1 MIQKIDIQN
10 FGLFNNYLWNSNIG
24 GDKLSD
30 IFKKVNIIY
39 GRNYSGKTTLSR
51 IFRAVEIGVL
61 NEKYINSHFSI
72 IDENGNIITE
82 EKLSSSDRIR
92 VYNTDFKKEN
102 LSWFFDNENGEI
114 KPFTLIGSGNI
125 LAKKRISEIENDL
138 GSIEKQSGLFFD
150 LEKHKSD
157 YINTEA
163 SLNSRRDK
171 LEQYLQ
177 KQANQKI
184 KTNPYYVLQGE
195 NYNVTN
201 IKNEVND
208 IINSSQ
214 DFILDEKNI
223 SAHKT
228 IVDEI
233 EKSQIDDVHIKL
245 QDYDKYYNDVK
256 SLIEKKITLSE
267 TIQELVADSLL
278 QKWVDEGRS
287 LHRNKK
293 DMCAFCGGVITI
305 ERWKKIDAHFS
316 KESEELKKSIEE
328 YKIILEKSN
337 NYIDSFWESEKI
349 TKDNYYSLFYPDYE
363 NIKKN
368 WDNIVIR
375 HSEKITRLQNK
386 LQERFDDI
394 FNPKTIEKIIDNVNS
409 DIEKL
414 IEELNLLTKRNNEK
428 STTLGVDKKKSRK
441 LLRYS
446 ENARFLSEI
455 NYKEELKLIK
465 DEEEKLSI
473 PRKNIEDIE
482 KKIVSL
488 EEEKKQEEQNLN
500 SEGEAAKKI
509 NAHILGYFGNDSLS
523 LVPENENDD
532 NPKTKFII
540 KRGNEIAYDLSE
552 GECNLIS
559 FCYFIAKME
568 DELNGIEHNKL
579 IIYIDDPVS
588 SLDNNH
594 IFFMF
599 SLIETVIAKDKK
611 YSQLFISTHNL
622 EFLKYIKRLTIPYDD
637 NNKEQINHFLIE
649 KRKNDT
655 NYRCFIINMP
665 SYLKDYVT
673 EYNFL
678 FKEIYI
684 IARPFTN
691 GEREKYL
698 ENNFTLFYN
707 LPNNMRRFLECY
719 LFYRY
724 PNTETPLKNL
734 GKIFSGN
741 IPALVNRVINE
752 YSHLTWGDRGTL
764 VMDIKEAE
772 TVAKDIIR
780 AIMKDKEHFE
790 ALCESVGVDKN
801 ITI

>member
-24 GDKLSD
+24 GDKLND

-51 IFRAVEIGVL
+51 IFRAVELGVL
-61 NEKYINSHFSI
+61 NEKYLNCHFTI
-72 IDENGNIITE
+72 TGENEDIITE
-82 EKLSSSDRIR
+82 QNLSSSDRIR
-92 VYNTDFKKEN
+92 VFNTDFIKEN
-102 LSWFFDNENGEI
+102 LSWLYDNENGEI

-125 LAKKRISEIENDL
+125 LAKNRISEIDNEL
-138 GSIEKQSGLFFD
+138 GSIEKQSGLLFE
-150 LEKHKSD
+150 LEKQIND
-157 YINTEA
+157 YKKTNT
-163 SLNSRRDK
+163 SLLNKQEK
-171 LEQYLQ
+171 LEQSLQ

-184 KTNPYYVLQGE
+184 KINPYYVLQGE

-201 IKNEVND
+201 IKNEVNE
-208 IINSSQ
+208 IIDSPQ
-214 DFILDEKNI
+214 DFILDDKKI
-223 SAHKT
+223 SAHKA

-233 EKSQIDDVHIKL
+233 EKPQIDDVHIKV
-245 QDYDKYYNDVK
+245 QDYEKYYDNVK

-267 TIQELVADSLL
+267 TIQELVSDSLL

-287 LHRNKK
+287 LHRNKQNT
-293 DMCAFCGGVITI
+293 CAFCGGVITI
-305 ERWKKIDAHFS
+305 ERWEKIDAHFS
-316 KESEELKKSIEE
+316 KESEELKKLIEE
-328 YKIILEKSN
+328 YKLFLEISK
-337 NYIDSFWESEKI
+337 NYMDSFWESEKI
-349 TKDNYYSLFYPDYE
+349 TIDNYYSIFISDYE
-363 NIKKN
+363 NIKRN
-368 WDNIVIR
+368 WNDIILR
-375 HSEKITRLQNK
+375 HSEIITMLQKK

-394 FNPKTIEKIIDNVNS
+394 FKPKTIDKITDNLNS
-409 DIEKL
+409 DIESV
-414 IEELNLLTKRNNEK
+414 IEALNLLTKKNNEK
-428 STTLGVDKKKSRK
+428 STTLGSDKRNSRK

-455 NYKEELKLIK
+455 NYKEELKLIQN
-465 DEEEKLSI
+465 EEENLSI
-473 PRKNIEDIE
+473 PKKNIEEIE
-482 KKIVSL
+482 RKIFNL
-488 EEEKKQEEQNLN
+488 EEEKKQEEGKLN
-500 SEGEAAKKI
+500 DEEEATKKI
-509 NAHILGYFGNDSLS
+509 NAHILEYFGNDSLS
-523 LVPENENDD
+523 LKPENENDD

-552 GECNLIS
+552 GECSLIS

-568 DELNGIEHNKL
+568 DELNGIEHSKL

-599 SLIETVIAKDKK
+599 SLIETVITKDKK
-611 YSQLFISTHNL
+611 YKQLFISTHNL
-622 EFLKYIKRLTIPYDD
+622 DFLRYIKRLTIPCDD
-637 NNKEQINHFLIE
+637 NNMEQINHFLIE

-655 NYRCFIINMP
+655 SYHCFIINMP

-678 FKEIYI
+678 FKEIFV
-684 IARPFTN
+684 IARPFTR
-691 GEREKYL
+691 GEREKYF

-734 GKIFSGN
+734 GKIFNGN

-772 TVAKDIIR
+772 TVAKEIIR